1 MVNCENI
8 LKNAGIEDHNFEA
21 RELIRFV
28 TGLSPEYALL
38 HGLSQMEEERL
49 IELANK
55 RATGYPLQYIIGEWE
70 FMGLPFKVKENVLIP
85 RADTE
90 TLVEEAL
97 KVFKKGDSILDLCCG
112 SGCIGI
118 SIAKIAG
125 CKVTALDLSQD
136 AVDLTK
142 ENAALNGADITVLQ
156 GDLFKMP
163 ISGEFDGIVCNPPYL
178 TKEDM
183 ENLQREVKHEPAL
196 ALYGGDDGL
205 DFYRFIINE
214 YTKYL
219 KKGGALIFE
228 TGCNQTEDTARL
240 MEKYYADI
248 RIIKD
253 IGGNPRVVTGIKR
266 GM

>member
-8 LKNAGIEDHNFEA
+8 LRNAGIEDYSFEA
-21 RELIRFV
+21 RELVRFV

-38 HGLSQMEEERL
+38 HGISQKDEQRL
-49 IELANK
+49 TELAEK
-55 RATGYPLQYIIGEWE
+55 RASGYPLQYIIGEWE

-112 SGCIGI
+112 CGCIGI
-118 SIAKIAG
+118 SLAKLKD

-136 AVDLTK
+136 AVSLTK
-142 ENAALNGADITVLQ
+142 ENAALNGVDITVLQ
-156 GDLFKMP
+156 GDLFEMP
-163 ISGEFDGIVCNPPYL
+163 VSGEFDGIVCNPPYL

-183 ENLQREVKHEPAL
+183 ENLQKEVKYEPAL
-196 ALYGGDDGL
+196 ALYGGKDGL
-205 DFYRFIINE
+205 DFYRFIIKE
-214 YTKYL
+214 YTSHIRESGML
-219 KKGGALIFE
+219 FFE
-228 TGCNQTEDTARL
+228 TGFMQTEDTARL
-240 MEKYYADI
+240 MENSYTDI

-253 IGGNPRVVTGIKR
+253 IGGNPRVVAGIKR